1 MTDEK
6 LMQKAQDS
14 DGNMREVRLMRWHIG
29 MTYAYHYHA
38 QPIYII
44 CLFDCF
50 VPKNADES
58 ESE

>member
-1 MTDEK
+1 
-6 LMQKAQDS
+6 MQKAQDS

-38 QPIYII
+38 PLIYIVG
-44 CLFDCF
+44 LFDYF

-58 ESE
+58 ESK

>member
-1 MTDEK
+1 MD
-6 LMQKAQDS
+6 DS
-14 DGNMREVRLMRWHIG
+14 DHCDGTMREVRLMRWHIG

-38 QPIYII
+38 PPIYVI